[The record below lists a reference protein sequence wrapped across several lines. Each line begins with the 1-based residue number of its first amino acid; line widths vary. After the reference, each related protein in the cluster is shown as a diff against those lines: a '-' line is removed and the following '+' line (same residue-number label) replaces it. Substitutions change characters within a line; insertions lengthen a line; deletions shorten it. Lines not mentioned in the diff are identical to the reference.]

1 MSILMFSQTL
11 FGAMCLTFAH
21 VVFSSGLES
30 SLSKYAPNVN
40 PVAIINAGATGIRD
54 VASDQDLTG
63 VTKAYAD
70 GVDHV
75 FYMGVAL
82 GICCVITCSGM
93 GWKDVRKK
101 KPSTAQV

>member
-11 FGAMCLTFAH
+11 FGAVYLTFAH

-40 PVAIINAGATGIRD
+40 PVAVINAGATGIRD
-54 VASDQDLTG
+54 VAWDQDLTR
-63 VTKAYAD
+63 VIKAYAD

-75 FYMGVAL
+75 FYMAVAL
-82 GICCVITCSGM
+82 RICCVITSSGM
-93 GWKDVRKK
+93 GSKDVRKK
-101 KPSTAQV
+101 KPSPAQV